1 MICGVRLYRDGAPFV
16 FAANRISTLFLP
28 HLQRMEGFRG
38 VLLVRFGDDGGNG
51 GLGVVAFDTAEQ
63 LEAANAAAAAWAE
76 HHLSDLVGSLQ
87 PSELFPAEVLM
98 AAGTLAPPG
107 PGE

>member
-1 MICGVRLYRDGAPFV
+1 MICGVRLYRDGTPFV
-16 FAANRISTLFLP
+16 FAARRIETLFLP
-28 HLQRMEGFRG
+28 RLERMPGFRG
-38 VLLVRFGDDGGNG
+38 VLLVRFGDDGGAG
-51 GLGVVAFDTAEQ
+51 GVGIVAFDTAAQ
-63 LEAANAAAAAWAE
+63 LEAANLEAASWAE

>member
-16 FAANRISTLFLP
+16 FAARRIETLFLP
-28 HLQRMEGFRG
+28 RLERMPGFRG
-38 VLLVRFGDDGGNG
+38 VLLVRFGDDGGAG
-51 GLGVVAFDTAEQ
+51 GVGIVAFDTAAQ
-63 LEAANAAAAAWAE
+63 LEAANLEAASWAE

>member
-16 FAANRISTLFLP
+16 LAANRISTLFLP

-38 VLLVRFGDDGGNG
+38 VLLVRFGDEGGNG

-76 HHLSDLVGSLQ
+76 HHLSDLVGQLQ
-87 PSELFPAEVLM
+87 PSELFPAEVVM
-98 AAGTLAPPG
+98 AAGTLVPPD
-107 PGE
+107 PC

>member
-1 MICGVRLYRDGAPFV
+1 MICGVRLYRDGTPFV
-16 FAANRISTLFLP
+16 FAARRIETLFLP
-28 HLQRMEGFRG
+28 RLERMPGFRG
-38 VLLVRFGDDGGNG
+38 VLLVRFGDAGGAG
-51 GLGVVAFDTAEQ
+51 GVGIVAFDTAAQ
-63 LEAANAAAAAWAE
+63 LEAANLEAASWAE